1 MVSRKQKASP
11 RDEQR
16 RISTSRANRTLK
28 AAAISARLATAAI
41 KSRAADVMERHFR
54 ASADSTESRM
64 AASVLESMGEMKG
77 LVMKLGQVLS
87 YVDLNLVP
95 GLREVLAG
103 LQDSAPPMSPEVSEQ
118 VIIEDL
124 GTPPAEFFA
133 RWARRPFAS
142 ASIGQV
148 HRGQMHDGTEVAVK
162 VQYPEIAAALE
173 ADLRNVS
180 VLQLLASG
188 FNRAVDRG
196 ALLAELHDR
205 LLEECD
211 YLREAAYQREF
222 HAFYKD
228 HPYIVVPEVISEYS
242 TRRVLISKL
251 IKGRRF
257 KEFASNA
264 SQRERNH
271 AGEIIHE
278 FIFRSIFQYG
288 IFNCDPHPGNYL
300 FLSQGQVA
308 FLDFGCVKRLPPD
321 LIVKWRA
328 LIRAA
333 LERDRSRFD
342 QLTAQIGFVGNRASF
357 DFDYNWHMFMYFY
370 RPFIH
375 DRPFKFTHEYAAES
389 FANLLFNN
397 KNRRSFN
404 IPKDTV
410 FLNRLQWGMYSVL
423 AELGAETNW
432 RRLILP
438 FLYAGEPLPQPYPNG
453 TFE

>member
-162 VQYPEIAAALE
+162 VQYPEIAAALKRTC
-173 ADLRNVS
+173 ATSQCFNFSPRGSTAPWIVAHCSRNFTTGS
-180 VLQLLASG
+180 W
-188 FNRAVDRG
+188 R
-196 ALLAELHDR
+196 
-205 LLEECD
+205 
-211 YLREAAYQREF
+211 
-222 HAFYKD
+222 
-228 HPYIVVPEVISEYS
+228 
-242 TRRVLISKL
+242 
-251 IKGRRF
+251 
-257 KEFASNA
+257 NA
-264 SQRERNH
+264 
-271 AGEIIHE
+271 
-278 FIFRSIFQYG
+278 
-288 IFNCDPHPGNYL
+288 
-300 FLSQGQVA
+300 
-308 FLDFGCVKRLPPD
+308 
-321 LIVKWRA
+321 
-328 LIRAA
+328 
-333 LERDRSRFD
+333 
-342 QLTAQIGFVGNRASF
+342 T
-357 DFDYNWHMFMYFY
+357 
-370 RPFIH
+370 
-375 DRPFKFTHEYAAES
+375 T
-389 FANLLFNN
+389 
-397 KNRRSFN
+397 
-404 IPKDTV
+404 
-410 FLNRLQWGMYSVL
+410 
-423 AELGAETNW
+423 
-432 RRLILP
+432 
-438 FLYAGEPLPQPYPNG
+438 
-453 TFE
+453 

>member
-1 MVSRKQKASP
+1 
-11 RDEQR
+11 
-16 RISTSRANRTLK
+16 
-28 AAAISARLATAAI
+28 
-41 KSRAADVMERHFR
+41 
-54 ASADSTESRM
+54 
-64 AASVLESMGEMKG
+64 MGEMKG

-95 GLREVLAG
+95 GLQEVLAA
-103 LQDSAPPMSPEVSEQ
+103 LQDSALAMSPEVAEQ
-118 VIIEDL
+118 VVTEDL
-124 GTPPAEFFA
+124 GRPPSEFFA
-133 RWARRPFAS
+133 RWESQPFAS

-148 HRGQMHDGTEVAVK
+148 HHAQMHDGTEVAVK

-173 ADLRNVS
+173 ADLRNIS
-180 VLQLLASG
+180 VLQLLASP
-188 FNRAVDRG
+188 FNRTVDRG
-196 ALLAELHDR
+196 ALFAELHDR

-211 YLREAAYQREF
+211 YLKEAENQREF
-222 HAFYKD
+222 HALYKD

-242 TRRVLISKL
+242 TRRVLITQL

-264 SQRERNH
+264 SQRERAH
-271 AGEIIHE
+271 AGEVIHE
-278 FIFRSIFQYG
+278 FIFRSIFRHG

-300 FLSQGQVA
+300 FLSRGQVA

-321 LIVKWRA
+321 LIVEWRA

-342 QLTAQIGFVGNRASF
+342 QLTAKIGFVGKRAAF

-375 DRPFKFTHEYAAES
+375 DRPFKFTHEYVAES

-397 KNRRSFN
+397 KNRGSFN
-404 IPKDTV
+404 LPKDTV

-423 AELGAETNW
+423 AQLRAETNW
-432 RRLILP
+432 RRIILP
-438 FLYAGEPLPQPYPNG
+438 LLYDGEPLPPPYPSG